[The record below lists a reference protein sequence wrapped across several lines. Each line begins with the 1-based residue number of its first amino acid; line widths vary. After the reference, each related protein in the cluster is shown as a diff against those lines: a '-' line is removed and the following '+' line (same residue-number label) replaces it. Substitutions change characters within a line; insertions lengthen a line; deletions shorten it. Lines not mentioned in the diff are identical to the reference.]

1 MYSLSRARGECVEEA
16 GSPGF
21 IVTQELQHCSV
32 VADLR
37 VLLLFKE
44 YCYSLKSTATLQRGL
59 LLFKEDCYSWADFVV
74 PAG

>member
-1 MYSLSRARGECVEEA
+1 MEEA

-32 VADLR
+32 VAELR

-44 YCYSLKSTATLQRGL
+44 YRYSLKSTATLQRGL

>member
-1 MYSLSRARGECVEEA
+1 MEEA

-32 VADLR
+32 VAELR

-44 YCYSLKSTATLQRGL
+44 YCYSPVVLLQL
-59 LLFKEDCYSWADFVV
+59 LMAAAMMRQLGALM
-74 PAG
+74 PI

>member
-1 MYSLSRARGECVEEA
+1 MEEA

-59 LLFKEDCYSWADFVV
+59 LLFKEDCYSWAGFVV